1 MSNFEPI
8 LTEQPFDVITC
19 MHIHTGQIKG
29 EIRTNT
35 YHKVRILPA
44 YAKGKF
50 PIVGLVEGPDGE
62 HVAQWTYFGKL
73 DTREN
78 VTTDG
83 DLVLLVE
90 KKGGEV

>member
-8 LTEQPFDVITC
+8 LTEQPFDFAVMHQVIN
-19 MHIHTGQIKG
+19 GLIKG
-29 EIRTNT
+29 EVRTNT
-35 YHKVRILPA
+35 YHKVTILTLV
-44 YAKGKF
+44 AKGDF
-50 PIVGLVEGPDGE
+50 PIVGLVEKQDGE
-62 HVAQWTYFGKL
+62 HAMQWTLTGKL

-90 KKGGEV
+90 EKGGES

>member
-8 LTEQPFDVITC
+8 LTEQPFDFVVC
-19 MHIHTGQIKG
+19 YQIHHELIKG

-35 YHKVRILPA
+35 YHKVNILTFH
-44 YAKGKF
+44 AKGDF
-50 PIVGLVEGPDGE
+50 PIVGLVEKQDGE
-62 HVAQWTYFGKL
+62 HAMQWTLTGKL

-90 KKGGEV
+90 KKGGKS